1 MKLKMMQDNG
11 TMVLVVSG
19 TNQDLIIREEC
30 GYFTIEVLEKCEKDA
45 QPIANDVD
53 AQKVIRLV
61 TEKEAES
68 LVAEKEEVHLIAG
81 KEEDAPEAAPNDE
94 LFKKLALLRKSLAAT
109 ENVPPYL
116 VFHDKTLHEMVS
128 KMPKDLKTMGGIS
141 GVGLAKLE
149 KYGHVFLDA
158 INNAG

>member
-11 TMVLVVSG
+11 TMMLVVSG
-19 TNQDLIIREEC
+19 TNQELIIHEEC
-30 GYFTIEVLEKCEKDA
+30 GCFTIEVLEKCQNDA
-45 QPIANDVD
+45 QPIANDLD
-53 AQKVIRLV
+53 AQEEIRLA
-61 TEKEAES
+61 TENEAECLAVNES
-68 LVAEKEEVHLIAG
+68 ET
-81 KEEDAPEAAPNDE
+81 PEALEAVPNDE

-116 VFHDKTLHEMVS
+116 VFHDKTLHEMVN